1 MAEGEGE
8 GGAGR
13 GRGQA
18 AAAAEAPRRRRDG
31 EALAVQVPPPR
42 RGRAPGCRQL
52 GPLRDLPQG
61 VPDLAVRGQV
71 VPHLRRAGRG
81 DRRGRREGRQRLHA
95 ILREAEPTTSAAAAD
110 DIASA
115 DAAAVAR
122 LGSSEHVGL
131 LDELSPMVL
140 SRNPANPDAVT
151 E

>member
-18 AAAAEAPRRRRDG
+18 AAAAEALRCRHNG

-42 RGRAPGCRQL
+42 RGRAPGGRQL

-61 VPDLAVRGQV
+61 VPDLAVGGQV

-81 DRRGRREGRQRLHA
+81 DRRERGEGRQRLHA
-95 ILREAEPTTSAAAAD
+95 LLREAEPTSAAAAD
-110 DIASA
+110 DIAFA
-115 DAAAVAR
+115 DAAAVA
-122 LGSSEHVGL
+122 
-131 LDELSPMVL
+131 
-140 SRNPANPDAVT
+140 
-151 E
+151 